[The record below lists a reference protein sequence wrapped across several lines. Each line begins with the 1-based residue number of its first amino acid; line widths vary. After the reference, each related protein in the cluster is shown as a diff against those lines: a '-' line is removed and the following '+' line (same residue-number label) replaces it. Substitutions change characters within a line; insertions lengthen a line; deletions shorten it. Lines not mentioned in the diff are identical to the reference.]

1 MGLPEKVNHF
11 FRKKSS
17 FQCFS
22 RCSHCF
28 FTECSQI
35 FTRWVRTWHSCSSD
49 RFRTN
54 GRSEMQVTR
63 KTFPSCMCCLSA
75 AETWYFGRRKVK
87 SKLDLRALPACSPA
101 STGEKMRKIE
111 WTCAEFMRTFSYVFF
126 LVIFLRFL
134 ATFSFSYGFVRCR
147 TWDLLRSCGVALCR
161 SGSHSHFFGAC
172 VGKRRHQWQQGCEWS
187 SSNALW

>member
-1 MGLPEKVNHF
+1 MDLPEKVNHF

-35 FTRWVRTWHSCSSD
+35 FTRWVRTWHSCSFD

-63 KTFPSCMCCLSA
+63 KTFPSCMCFLSA

-111 WTCAEFMRTFSYVFF
+111 WTCAEFLRTFRTFF
-126 LVIFLRFL
+126 SCNFHAFSCHFLIFVRFRTVPYMRSIEILRCRAVSFRL
-134 ATFSFSYGFVRCR
+134 AFSFFWGVR
-147 TWDLLRSCGVALCR
+147 G
-161 SGSHSHFFGAC
+161 
-172 VGKRRHQWQQGCEWS
+172 
-187 SSNALW
+187 